1 MGTILLEFERKI
13 DQARCKSFSSC
24 QGIWRVGREKPNISS
39 EEFRNVGLSSN
50 RSKSASNCMEG
61 RVSTSKNVRELRVSE
76 KASPGVRSVSKRKS
90 NMEKRGNVKFLSSKE
105 LRKKMGQL
113 ISVTLSCCTRGGL

>member
-13 DQARCKSFSSC
+13 DQARCKNFSSC

-39 EEFRNVGLSSN
+39 EESRNVGLSSN

-61 RVSTSKNVRELRVSE
+61 RVSTSKKVRELRVSE
-76 KASPGVRSVSKRKS
+76 KASPGVRPASKRKS
-90 NMEKRGNVKFLSSKE
+90 NMEKKEMLSF
-105 LRKKMGQL
+105 
-113 ISVTLSCCTRGGL
+113 